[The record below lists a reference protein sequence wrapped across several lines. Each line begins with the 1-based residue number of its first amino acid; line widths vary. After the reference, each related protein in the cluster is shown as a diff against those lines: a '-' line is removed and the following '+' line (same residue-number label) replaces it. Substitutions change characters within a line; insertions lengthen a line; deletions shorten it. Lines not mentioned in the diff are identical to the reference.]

1 MSTNVT
7 VNGVI
12 YPVPTTGDT
21 SWGDPATNVIVALAT
36 YTLQLNG
43 GSFPITADVNFGSSY
58 GLIAPYF
65 KSSSSNIAASG
76 VLRLA
81 KGDVIAWRNEANSAD
96 VTLRKKS
103 ASDTLLQYGGVD
115 LVDISTAQTI
125 NGKNF
130 GDVASLD
137 ASAIF
142 QTTSTTKGSIP
153 APKMTTTQ
161 RNAISAPV
169 SGLQI
174 FNTTTGYIEF
184 YDGSQWVSGATSSV
198 APNIYLWEVFN

>member
-1 MSTNVT
+1 MSVNVT
-7 VNGVI
+7 INGTI

-21 SWGDPATNVIVALAT
+21 SWGDPATNAIVALAS

-43 GSFPITADVNFGSSY
+43 GSFPITADVNFGATY
-58 GLIAPYF
+58 GLIAAYF
-65 KSSSSNIAASG
+65 KSASSNIAQSG

-81 KGDVIAWRNEANSAD
+81 SSDFIAWRNIANGAD
-96 VTLRKKS
+96 VVLRKKA
-103 ASDTLLQYGGVD
+103 ASDTLLQFGGID

-130 GDVASLD
+130 GDSAALD

-153 APKMTTTQ
+153 APKMTTAQ
-161 RNAISAPV
+161 RNAIASPV

-174 FNTTTGYIEF
+174 YNTTTGYPEC
-184 YDGSQWVSGATSSV
+184 YDGSQWVSGASTSIG
-198 APNIYLWEVFN
+198 PNIYLWEVFA